1 MTVVINGST
10 GITTPSPVVLEGSTS
25 GTLTLAGPA
34 VAGTNTQTLVAV
46 TGTLAPVVSGTA
58 VNVSGT
64 SVNFTDIPPWV
75 KRITVMLN
83 VVSTTS
89 IGIPCIQ
96 IGSGSVDTSGYTSA
110 ITQST
115 SSTGSTVL
123 SATNSIVLNA
133 LGNASYTLT
142 GQVVLTLVG
151 SNIWVASV
159 CLGGSGNFATVGGGA
174 KTLSGVLDRVRLTTT
189 TGIDT
194 FDAGTINIIY
204 E

>member
-1 MTVVINGST
+1 MASL
-10 GITTPSPVVLEGSTS
+10 VLSGDTS
-25 GTLTLAGPA
+25 GSITVSAPA
-34 VAGTNTQTLVAV
+34 VAGSTTQTLVAA
-46 TGTLAPVVSGTA
+46 TGTLAPIVSGTA

-64 SVNFTDIPPWV
+64 SVDFTGIPSWV

-89 IGIPCIQ
+89 TGIPCIQ
-96 IGSGSVDTSGYTSA
+96 IGSGSFDTSGYTSA

-115 SSTGSTVL
+115 SSNGSTVL

-133 LGNASYTLT
+133 LGNASYTLA

-151 SNIWVASV
+151 SNLWVASV

-189 TGIDT
+189 AGTDT
-194 FDAGTINIIY
+194 FDAGSINLLW